1 MTETAP
7 YLATV
12 VEHYRRPNNQRAL
25 AAPTHVHEGVNTLCG
40 DRIRMEVDVRDGA
53 VADIA
58 FAASAC
64 AIATASASLLTSR
77 AQGLELHSVM
87 ELDDE
92 SVVSALGA
100 GVPAARRACAI
111 LPLRVLRQALG
122 FTPGRAV

>member
-1 MTETAP
+1 MTDSAP

-12 VEHYRRPNNQRAL
+12 VEHYRRPQNQRAL
-25 AAPTHVHEGVNTLCG
+25 AAPTHVHEGVNALCG
-40 DRIRMEVDVRDGA
+40 DRIRMEVAVRDGA

-64 AIATASASLLTSR
+64 AIATAAASLLTSR
-77 AQGLELHSVM
+77 ARGLDVRSVL

-100 GVPAARRACAI
+100 GVPAGRRTCAV
-111 LPLRVLRQALG
+111 LPLRVLRHALG
-122 FTPGRAV
+122 FTAGAAA